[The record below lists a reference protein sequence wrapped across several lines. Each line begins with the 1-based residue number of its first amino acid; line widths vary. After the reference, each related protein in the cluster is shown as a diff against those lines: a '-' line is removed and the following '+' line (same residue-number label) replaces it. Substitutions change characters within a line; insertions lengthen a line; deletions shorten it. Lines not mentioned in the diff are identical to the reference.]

1 MSSFYVH
8 FFAYNKILLLS
19 NFFFFLKQTSFLF
32 FFLWKV
38 QLISAKRCSCA
49 FLESK
54 NVDIIYH
61 RVGICM
67 TVYNSSQ

>member
-8 FFAYNKILLLS
+8 FFASNKILLLS
-19 NFFFFLKQTSFLF
+19 NFLKKKILPF